1 VASGCSAALRLPL
14 ATLPSTLDEHVHLG
28 ETAPSRLDQVELE
41 ILERLAQ
48 PVPDLY
54 RRLDRGLH
62 ERDATHQRRVNR
74 FQELGNNT
82 AATAAL

>member
-1 VASGCSAALRLPL
+1 LGKAPPRRLH
-14 ATLPSTLDEHVHLG
+14 EI
-28 ETAPSRLDQVELE
+28 ELE

-48 PVPDLY
+48 PVPDLC

>member
-1 VASGCSAALRLPL
+1 MGRFAPLSLPMPALTSA
-14 ATLPSTLDEHVHLG
+14 LDEHVHLG
-28 ETAPSRLDQVELE
+28 KTPPGRLHKVELE

-48 PVPDLY
+48 PVPDLC

-62 ERDATHQRRVNR
+62 ERDATHQRRVDR
-74 FQELGNNT
+74 LQELGDDT